1 MFKENHYSLC
11 LRKRSSKEFMVV
23 GAEFVCM
30 SCGSGLE
37 VGLGRRETVGDSEE
51 CLYYVM
57 ILGLYSEGNRYD

>member
-1 MFKENHYSLC
+1 
-11 LRKRSSKEFMVV
+11 MVV

-37 VGLGRRETVGDSEE
+37 VDLGRRETVGDSEE